1 MARKKIKEE
10 AKGFPLWQSTFSDLM
25 NLLLCFFVLLF
36 AMSSPDTEKYDMVT
50 QSFQQSFT
58 IFPAGGTSVNVSGGH
73 LISSGVSVL
82 KQFDGYFQGSTSEK
96 GEQENKGNNAD
107 SKKKNIGTEGQKAG
121 DKQGRSTGKDGD
133 IKDSVNKDSK
143 SIEKMSDKELK
154 KKLEAVGEKESEK
167 ISEQIEKEI
176 EKKNLGNADSKKK
189 NIGTEGQKAGDKQGR
204 STGKDGDIKDSV
216 NKDSK
221 SIEKMSDKEL
231 KKKLEA
237 VGEKESEK
245 ISEQIEK
252 EIEKKNLGNVV
263 DVDFNGQYV
272 EITMNGALLFN
283 PGKAKLKAEAEPVLE
298 KLSEIL
304 QRYADHDIEVQG
316 HTDNVPQKS
325 RRFENNDVLSMY
337 RALYVA
343 DYIRGHTKIDPAK
356 IYSSGRGEYDPIA
369 DNSTP
374 EGRAMNRRVTIK
386 IYNSY
391 NSK

>member
-176 EKKNLGNADSKKK
+176 EKR
-189 NIGTEGQKAGDKQGR
+189 T
-204 STGKDGDIKDSV
+204 
-216 NKDSK
+216 
-221 SIEKMSDKEL
+221 
-231 KKKLEA
+231 
-237 VGEKESEK
+237 
-245 ISEQIEK
+245 
-252 EIEKKNLGNVV
+252 
-263 DVDFNGQYV
+263 
-272 EITMNGALLFN
+272 
-283 PGKAKLKAEAEPVLE
+283 
-298 KLSEIL
+298 
-304 QRYADHDIEVQG
+304 
-316 HTDNVPQKS
+316 
-325 RRFENNDVLSMY
+325 
-337 RALYVA
+337 
-343 DYIRGHTKIDPAK
+343 
-356 IYSSGRGEYDPIA
+356 
-369 DNSTP
+369 
-374 EGRAMNRRVTIK
+374 
-386 IYNSY
+386 
-391 NSK
+391 

>member
-176 EKKNLGNADSKKK
+176 EKKNLGNV
-189 NIGTEGQKAGDKQGR
+189 
-204 STGKDGDIKDSV
+204 V
-216 NKDSK
+216 N
-221 SIEKMSDKEL
+221 
-231 KKKLEA
+231 
-237 VGEKESEK
+237 
-245 ISEQIEK
+245 
-252 EIEKKNLGNVV
+252 
-263 DVDFNGQYV
+263 VDFNGQYV

-343 DYIRGHTKIDPAK
+343 DYIRGHAKIDPAK